1 MKNIDFYFDFLSPY
15 AYLARHRLVQIAA
28 ICNARITYKPI
39 DLDRAKKAIGNIGPA
54 NRNLPVKLA
63 YLTCDL
69 ERWAHRYGISLVPAK
84 NHNSRQLNLGTFYAQ
99 DRGQAEAYVELAY
112 RLTWGSGGAPDD
124 EALLRQVA
132 HGLNWD
138 SSDFLACISSELFER
153 RYDEENQEATRRG
166 VFGVPTM
173 IIDDKMWWGN
183 DRIIFVEEYLAET
196 APSDKR

>member
-1 MKNIDFYFDFLSPY
+1 
-15 AYLARHRLVQIAA
+15 
-28 ICNARITYKPI
+28 
-39 DLDRAKKAIGNIGPA
+39 
-54 NRNLPVKLA
+54 
-63 YLTCDL
+63 
-69 ERWAHRYGISLVPAK
+69 
-84 NHNSRQLNLGTFYAQ
+84 
-99 DRGQAEAYVELAY
+99 
-112 RLTWGSGGAPDD
+112 
-124 EALLRQVA
+124 VA